1 MSNRTAD
8 TRKTL
13 QLALIELAATVE
25 RIDAYAAESM
35 ETQDEINLMNG
46 QLNRAIDLASRARYR
61 LGLLQDQITTKGA

>member
-1 MSNRTAD
+1 MIKHTAD

-13 QLALIELAATVE
+13 QLALIELAATVG
-25 RIDAYAAESM
+25 RIDACAAESM
-35 ETQDEINLMNG
+35 ETQDEINLMND